1 MGWVPTYEQFQAHK
15 GHHAYSVGYSVGLAN
30 IFHGVSL
37 ESNTQLFC
45 FFASLYA
52 ELRMTVCCSQGKGLQ
67 TSFRPHSST
76 KQAAEN
82 RPARAHKVFGGYP
95 STTGPA
101 SSGYPMSATAEVSE
115 LGPGTFEG
123 KEIAVCRVGYGARSV
138 ASLPEDGRF
147 WPVCG
152 PKERQQEQQP
162 LRMPP
167 CWAARLEGGPRGGQP
182 RRAWDPSCRPRLC
195 ASARGALGPEG
206 A

>member
-1 MGWVPTYEQFQAHK
+1 MSGHQEALPLSCHAYLHFTNMGWVPTYEQFQAHK

-101 SSGYPMSATAEVSE
+101 SSGSPMSATAEVSE

-152 PKERQQEQQP
+152 PKER
-162 LRMPP
+162 
-167 CWAARLEGGPRGGQP
+167 
-182 RRAWDPSCRPRLC
+182 
-195 ASARGALGPEG
+195 
-206 A
+206 